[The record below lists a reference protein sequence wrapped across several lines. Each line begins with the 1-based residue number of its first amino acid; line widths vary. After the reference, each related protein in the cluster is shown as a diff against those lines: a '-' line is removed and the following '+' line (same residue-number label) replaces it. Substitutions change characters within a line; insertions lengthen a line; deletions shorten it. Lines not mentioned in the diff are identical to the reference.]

1 MSNSKFVPELELR
14 QERVFRVVGKVP
26 PSNDGD
32 VNNKL
37 IKLNKRLR
45 YGRQPIP
52 GVSSGRYR
60 KLIYK

>member
-14 QERVFRVVGKVP
+14 RERVFRVVGKVL

-32 VNNKL
+32 VRNKI

-60 KLIYK
+60 KLNYK